1 MSKKRTMAAANDEPF
16 ALSNIAASIVDEMKG
31 TETAPTISTSD
42 DAVKVTS
49 GAAAGCKPGST
60 RHTYVMPLE
69 MISKLKAIAGYHGK
83 PEVAIVLDMLTK
95 GIEEQEQ
102 KYGVQVSD
110 IQRGNN

>member
-1 MSKKRTMAAANDEPF
+1 MSKKQTMAAANDEPF

-83 PEVAIVLDMLTK
+83 PEVAIVPDMLTK

>member
-1 MSKKRTMAAANDEPF
+1 MSKKQTMTAAAENPF
-16 ALSNIAASIVDEMKG
+16 ALSDMAASIVDEMKG
-31 TETAPTISTSD
+31 GEIATSSPLPD
-42 DAVKVTS
+42 DGIKATV

-69 MISKLKAIAGYHGK
+69 MIRKLKAIAGYHGK
-83 PEVAIVLDMLTK
+83 PEVAIVLEMLTK

-110 IQRGNN
+110 IKRGE